1 MEHVGLGLITFGV
14 VAEDVEIGAPG
25 WFAFVLALCP
35 VPEEGFADVEP
46 DRRELLVFPVLNVGS
61 GLHFDSEV
69 AVLFVTE
76 SEAALS
82 ASTTV
87 IEPSDI
93 KKSPAVIV

>member
-69 AVLFVTE
+69 AVLE
-76 SEAALS
+76 
-82 ASTTV
+82 
-87 IEPSDI
+87 I
-93 KKSPAVIV
+93 KRLPFHSRLVHDPERHADNELGKD